1 MPPRNFSVPARECSW
16 GQEPKITL
24 FWYQTGDVQAGKEI
38 KSGLARDGSGY
49 YYDSIEMDNWIYMV
63 SKTNQTSSNPVT
75 ISYRYD
81 RLGRLTEEDYS
92 GWKRSFY
99 EYDACS
105 NRTKMMVEGKSKD
118 DLVSVTSYDYGLNNR
133 LEKEVRMIRKSP
145 INIGAM
151 VCVIVVRCRD

>member
-1 MPPRNFSVPARECSW
+1 LENKRQGSVISAW
-16 GQEPKITL
+16 KYG
-24 FWYQTGDVQAGKEI
+24 YD
-38 KSGLARDGSGY
+38 RDG
-49 YYDSIEMDNWIYMV
+49 NMV

-92 GWKRSFY
+92 GWKRSLY